1 MRYLFPAIL
10 GICGIAILV
19 SLGTWQLRRLEWK
32 NAMLAEID
40 ARIGAE
46 PVAVPAEPDPEAD
59 RYLPVMAEGELG
71 PDSLR
76 VLASV
81 KQVGAIHR
89 FITTLTTPEGRVL
102 LVDLGY
108 RTIVSADISVPERAV
123 KVTGNLHWPEE
134 TDSYTPVPDGDLWFA
149 REVPDMARALGAEPV
164 LIVAREVTPGSSI
177 TPLPVS
183 SAGIPNDHL
192 EYALTWFGLAL
203 VWLGMTLFLMWRIK
217 RRTA

>member
-19 SLGTWQLRRLEWK
+19 SLGTWQLRRLAWK
-32 NAMLAEID
+32 EAMLAEID
-40 ARIGAE
+40 ARITAT
-46 PVAVPAEPDPEAD
+46 PVAVPAAPDPEAD
-59 RYLPVMAEGELG
+59 RYLLVEAEGDLG
-71 PDSLR
+71 GEGLM
-76 VLASV
+76 VLASI

-89 FITTLTTPEGRVL
+89 FITTLTTLEGRVL

-108 RTIVSADISVPERAV
+108 RRIVSADASVPEGAV
-123 KVTGNLHWPEE
+123 RLTGNLHWPEE
-134 TDSYTPVPDGDLWFA
+134 IDSYTPAPDGTLWFA
-149 REVPDMARALGAEPV
+149 RDVPAMAEALGAEPV
-164 LIVAREVTPGSSI
+164 LIVTRDVTPGSSI

-217 RRTA
+217 RRTV

>member
-19 SLGTWQLRRLEWK
+19 SLGTWQLRRLAWK
-32 NAMLAEID
+32 EAILAEID
-40 ARIGAE
+40 ARITAA
-46 PVAVPAEPDPEAD
+46 PVAVPSAPDPEAD
-59 RYLPVMAEGELG
+59 RYLPVEAEGDLG
-71 PDSLR
+71 GEGLM
-76 VLASV
+76 VLASI

-108 RTIVSADISVPERAV
+108 RRIVSADASVPEGAV
-123 KVTGNLHWPEE
+123 RLTGNLHWPEE
-134 TDSYTPVPDGDLWFA
+134 IDSYTPAPDGSLWFA
-149 REVPDMARALGAEPV
+149 RDVPAMAEALGAEPV

-217 RRTA
+217 RRTV

>member
-19 SLGTWQLRRLEWK
+19 SLGTWQLRRLAWK
-32 NAMLAEID
+32 EAMLAEID
-40 ARIGAE
+40 ARITAA
-46 PVAVPAEPDPEAD
+46 PVAVPVAPDPEAD
-59 RYLPVMAEGELG
+59 RYLPVEAEGDLG
-71 PDSLR
+71 GEGLM
-76 VLASV
+76 VLASI

-108 RTIVSADISVPERAV
+108 RRIVSADASVPEGAV
-123 KVTGNLHWPEE
+123 RLTGNLHWPEE
-134 TDSYTPVPDGDLWFA
+134 IDSYTPTPDGTLWFA
-149 REVPDMARALGAEPV
+149 RDVPAMAEALGAEPV
-164 LIVAREVTPGSSI
+164 LIVARDITPGSTI

-217 RRTA
+217 RRTV

>member
-19 SLGTWQLRRLEWK
+19 SLGTWQLRRLAWK
-32 NAMLAEID
+32 EAMLAEID
-40 ARIGAE
+40 ARITAA
-46 PVAVPAEPDPEAD
+46 PVAVPATPDPKAD
-59 RYLPVMAEGELG
+59 RYLPVEAEGDLG
-71 PDSLR
+71 GEGLM
-76 VLASV
+76 VLASI

-89 FITTLTTPEGRVL
+89 FITTLTTPAGRVL

-108 RTIVSADISVPERAV
+108 RRIVSADASVPEGAV
-123 KVTGNLHWPEE
+123 RLTGNLHWPEE
-134 TDSYTPVPDGDLWFA
+134 IDSYTPTPDGTLWFA
-149 REVPDMARALGAEPV
+149 RDVPAMAEALGAEPV

-217 RRTA
+217 RRTV

>member
-10 GICGIAILV
+10 GICGVAILV
-19 SLGTWQLRRLEWK
+19 SLGTWQLRRLAWK
-32 NAMLAEID
+32 EAALAEIE
-40 ARIGAE
+40 ARIGAA
-46 PVAVPAEPDPEAD
+46 PVAVPAAPDPEAD
-59 RYLPVMAEGELG
+59 RFLPVQAEGELG
-71 PDSLR
+71 NDALM
-76 VLASV
+76 VLASI

-108 RTIVSADISVPERAV
+108 RTIVSADISVPQGAV
-123 KVTGNLHWPEE
+123 QLTGNLHWPDEV
-134 TDSYTPVPDGDLWFA
+134 DSFTPEPDNDLWFA
-149 REVPDMARALGAEPV
+149 RDVPAMAEALGAEPV
-164 LIVAREVTPGSSI
+164 LIVAREVRPGSTI

-183 SAGIPNDHL
+183 TAGISNDHL

-203 VWLGMTLFLMWRIK
+203 VWLGMTVFLMWRIK